1 MNPEETHLKQ
11 IRTFQG
17 DVAEALQ
24 KEHSSLI
31 SIQQAEQLKKNSV
44 QPDTNT
50 SRKNSNNRIESFY
63 LFIGSVLLL
72 SLGVVGTWYA
82 YNEFVKRSATPIITA
97 PANRFISVDT
107 EANISLATDS
117 REVLIKTLS
126 DAIQDVTAREMRHV
140 IFTKQMG
147 TTETSYLFPTSEF
160 FKILKTRTPA
170 SLIRALDPLFMFG
183 AFGKSTFLIIKL
195 SSFENAFAGM
205 LAWEKNL
212 SQDIGPLFATA
223 ELSRDI
229 PLESVFTDVTDK
241 NKDVRVLA
249 LKGQQVL
256 LYSFFDNN
264 MLIITDNIETLR
276 VLIDR
281 LTREKLSR

>member
-1 MNPEETHLKQ
+1 MMNPEETHLKQ

-107 EANISLATDS
+107 EANIS
-117 REVLIKTLS
+117 
-126 DAIQDVTAREMRHV
+126 
-140 IFTKQMG
+140 
-147 TTETSYLFPTSEF
+147 
-160 FKILKTRTPA
+160 
-170 SLIRALDPLFMFG
+170 
-183 AFGKSTFLIIKL
+183 
-195 SSFENAFAGM
+195 
-205 LAWEKNL
+205 
-212 SQDIGPLFATA
+212 
-223 ELSRDI
+223 
-229 PLESVFTDVTDK
+229 
-241 NKDVRVLA
+241 
-249 LKGQQVL
+249 
-256 LYSFFDNN
+256 
-264 MLIITDNIETLR
+264 
-276 VLIDR
+276 
-281 LTREKLSR
+281 